1 MVSVLLHAVN
11 GVGAFTCV
19 KKKCFLDMYVIYLYK
34 ITYIKKRPVI
44 SGTANGG
51 IV

>member
-1 MVSVLLHAVN
+1 MSVLLHAVN

-19 KKKCFLDMYVIYLYK
+19 KKKCFLDVCVIYFNK

-44 SGTANGG
+44 SGTANGE